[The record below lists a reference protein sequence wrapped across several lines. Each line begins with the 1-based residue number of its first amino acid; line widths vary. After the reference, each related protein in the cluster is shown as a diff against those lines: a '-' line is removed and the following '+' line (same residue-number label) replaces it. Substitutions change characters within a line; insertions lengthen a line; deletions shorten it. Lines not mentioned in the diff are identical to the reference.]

1 MELIEPTPQL
11 IREAIEQI
19 KDPEVRMFTK
29 CALTFGG
36 RSVEFANKPCNGEKA
51 YGTIGKGYAWIDEYH
66 PAAVS
71 TEEQTERLNQIN
83 SNPNMSMGQ
92 VMALMMMPPS
102 PKKVAVF
109 KIPIAKK
116 HLLQGETV
124 PYRHAAIP
132 FDKKFEPWA
141 EEIYNYYQQRGNE
154 PLFPSNRK
162 HYLDF
167 IETRGCFKQ
176 FSYPVER
183 YTVRIV
189 LGKLAIIP
197 ENTQLKSP
205 TNGIIYR
212 EYKKLKKSDDIAQYD
227 TTPQHDHSFKLHGL
241 RHVRTKELN
250 EFYEIKDT
258 LALCSFIGWAPA
270 RGANTMIA
278 RYGGIYQNWGA
289 YIGNLFKPRRY

>member
-1 MELIEPTPQL
+1 MELIDPAPHL
-11 IREAIEQI
+11 IREAIESI

-36 RSVEFANKPCNGEKA
+36 RSVEFANKPCNSEKA
-51 YGTIGKGYAWIDEYH
+51 YGTIGKGYAWLDEYH
-66 PAAVS
+66 PKLLT
-71 TEEQTERLNQIN
+71 TEEQSERLNQIS
-83 SNPNMSMGQ
+83 SNPNMPMAQ
-92 VMALMMMPPS
+92 AMALMMMPPT

-116 HLLQGETV
+116 HLLEGESLL
-124 PYRHAAIP
+124 YRYAAIP
-132 FDKKFEPWA
+132 YDKRFEPWA
-141 EEIYNYYQQRGNE
+141 EEIYNYYQQKGSE

-176 FSYPVER
+176 FYYPVER
-183 YTVRIV
+183 YTVRTA
-189 LGKLAIIP
+189 LGKLELIP
-197 ENTQLKSP
+197 ETDDPL
-205 TNGIIYR
+205 R
-212 EYKKLKKSDDIAQYD
+212 EIKRSEKTGVVYQYD
-227 TTPQHDHSFKLHGL
+227 TKPQHPHSFKLHGL

-278 RYGGIYQNWGA
+278 RYGNIYQNWNSYVGSF
-289 YIGNLFKPRRY
+289 FKQRRF